1 MEFIN
6 IKTCIIRLRNL
17 IMHVFIKV
25 LSYKLHDSTKI
36 KDHSKSIADS
46 ILIFAGKLA
55 SCLFFWSLYCNT
67 SVFTFRSTNRINRS
81 CSDSSQ
87 AADAECFYSS
97 FSRATGEKSM
107 LYSLYCVSNQRCLF
121 KTYSWGFQKSHC
133 RAAMERLPMNDPL
146 TIVFYQQWVML
157 QIHSDSDK
165 ALLRKRRNFTTID
178 FIEYRKLRSTLHS
191 RLWRLVSFSFSF
203 RLQFAQEKLWSL
215 SCSFHLNRSTSYWN
229 NSLFKTIP

>member
-17 IMHVFIKV
+17 IMHVLIKV

-67 SVFTFRSTNRINRS
+67 SVFTFQSTNRINRS

-87 AADAECFYSS
+87 AADAECCYSS
-97 FSRATGEKSM
+97 FSRATGEKK
-107 LYSLYCVSNQRCLF
+107 YALF
-121 KTYSWGFQKSHC
+121 VVLCIKSEMSFQNSWGFQKSHC

-146 TIVFYQQWVML
+146 TIVLSNSEWCSRFIQTLIKLYCEKAAILQQ
-157 QIHSDSDK
+157 
-165 ALLRKRRNFTTID
+165 
-178 FIEYRKLRSTLHS
+178 
-191 RLWRLVSFSFSF
+191 
-203 RLQFAQEKLWSL
+203 
-215 SCSFHLNRSTSYWN
+215 
-229 NSLFKTIP
+229 

>member
-1 MEFIN
+1 
-6 IKTCIIRLRNL
+6 
-17 IMHVFIKV
+17 MHVFIKV

-36 KDHSKSIADS
+36 KDHSESIADS

-67 SVFTFRSTNRINRS
+67 SVYLHSDRQIESIDRVQILHRPQTQSGSTL
-81 CSDSSQ
+81 
-87 AADAECFYSS
+87 YSS

-146 TIVFYQQWVML
+146 TIVFSNSEWCSRFIQTLIKLYCEKAAILQQ
-157 QIHSDSDK
+157 
-165 ALLRKRRNFTTID
+165 
-178 FIEYRKLRSTLHS
+178 
-191 RLWRLVSFSFSF
+191 
-203 RLQFAQEKLWSL
+203 
-215 SCSFHLNRSTSYWN
+215 
-229 NSLFKTIP
+229 

>member
-67 SVFTFRSTNRINRS
+67 SVFRSTNRINRS

-87 AADAECFYSS
+87 AADAECLYSS

-121 KTYSWGFQKSHC
+121 KTVEASKKAIVGLRWRDCLWMIHW
-133 RAAMERLPMNDPL
+133 PL
-146 TIVFYQQWVML
+146 FFTNSEWCSRFIQTLIKLYCEKDAILQQ
-157 QIHSDSDK
+157 
-165 ALLRKRRNFTTID
+165 
-178 FIEYRKLRSTLHS
+178 
-191 RLWRLVSFSFSF
+191 
-203 RLQFAQEKLWSL
+203 
-215 SCSFHLNRSTSYWN
+215 
-229 NSLFKTIP
+229 